1 MNVGTWLVE
10 CEIFCACNR
19 KMGLTYVRGFLED
32 KGLSMT
38 NCCSFSL
45 TGQAPKD
52 TSKIE
57 TDLELQDSPGS
68 DVPAHSLGQ
77 AGSRQKRKRPGSA
90 SDPGDDNSLDESGSG
105 DHEETGERLSELARK
120 AAMKE
125 KTDVQVRSPYVCTG
139 SPPVLAS

>member
-1 MNVGTWLVE
+1 M
-10 CEIFCACNR
+10 
-19 KMGLTYVRGFLED
+19 RGFLKE
-32 KGLSMT
+32 KGQSMT

-52 TSKIE
+52 NASKME

-105 DHEETGERLSELARK
+105 DHEETGERLSELAKK

-125 KTDVQVRSPYVCTG
+125 KTDVQVRCPMSVQGLPQSWQVKAHAFANRYI
-139 SPPVLAS
+139 AARR